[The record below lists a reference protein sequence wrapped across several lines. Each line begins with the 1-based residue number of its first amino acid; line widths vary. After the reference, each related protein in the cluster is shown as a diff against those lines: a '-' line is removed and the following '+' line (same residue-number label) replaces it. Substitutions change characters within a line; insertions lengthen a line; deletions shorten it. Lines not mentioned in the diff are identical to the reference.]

1 MPPGISKR
9 NIFTV
14 AFLAVSVLVGA
25 ATTAQAATLTVFFSG
40 NIDLTGMGGAANNT
54 YSGFFTWD
62 PARLPFETHPFTN
75 LYPVESYQ
83 FLLNGVDRTIGP
95 GGTGAGLVVNNDGDL
110 NGNPGP
116 YDALAFLAG
125 MSPDPNVHDLFI
137 LGFLTTDLSFWDTL
151 NLPTDYNFLSMPTRL
166 SLVSN
171 ESDEDEQVGDGGPF
185 QASPTPVPEPA
196 TLTLTALGLAGV
208 IARRRGRQR
217 R

>member
-1 MPPGISKR
+1 MPPPGISKR

-14 AFLAVSVLVGA
+14 AILAVSVLTGA
-25 ATTAQAATLTVFFSG
+25 ATTAQASTLTVFFSG
-40 NIDLTGMGGAANNT
+40 SIDLTGMGGAADNS

-62 PARLPFETHPFTN
+62 PASLPFETHPYTN
-75 LYPVESYQ
+75 LYHVESYQ

-95 GGTGAGLVVNNDGDL
+95 GGNGAGLVVNNDGDL
-110 NGNPGP
+110 NGGPGP
-116 YDALAFLAG
+116 YDALAFLAAL
-125 MSPDPNVHDLFI
+125 DPGGPDLFI
-137 LGFLTTDLSFWDTL
+137 LGFLTTDLSFWNTL
-151 NLPTDYNFLSMPTRL
+151 DLPTDYNFLSMPTRL

-185 QASPTPVPEPA
+185 EASPTPVPEPA
-196 TLTLTALGLAGV
+196 TMTLTALGLAGV